1 MELDRLSLQAITEW
15 VAQPAASQN
24 VLWLHALAGREKQLW
39 QLLCEPLR
47 EAGCLG
53 AFVFFNRDASE
64 SSHPSTVIKTMAYQ
78 VGFV

>member
-1 MELDRLSLQAITEW
+1 VGCATRCKPER
-15 VAQPAASQN
+15 
-24 VLWLHALAGREKQLW
+24 ALAPRASGAGKSTLATTIANRF
-39 QLLCEPLR
+39 R

-78 VGFV
+78 VGLSDAVLEFNRSRN